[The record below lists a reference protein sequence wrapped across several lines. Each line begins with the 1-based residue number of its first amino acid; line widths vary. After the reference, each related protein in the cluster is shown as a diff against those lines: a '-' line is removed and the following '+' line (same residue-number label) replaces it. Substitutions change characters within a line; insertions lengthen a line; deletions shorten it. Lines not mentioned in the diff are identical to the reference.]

1 MAVLDW
7 QKLVL
12 RMLMSMEQA
21 ERAGSSMVSSGMER
35 ERGMDP
41 HSCSTDYR
49 GGGKNWM
56 DFVTVLVSLVCSSGV
71 NARNFIP
78 AF

>member
-1 MAVLDW
+1 
-7 QKLVL
+7 
-12 RMLMSMEQA
+12 MSMEQA
-21 ERAGSSMVSSGMER
+21 EGGTGTSMVSNGMER

-41 HSCSTDYR
+41 RSCSTNYF
-49 GGGKNWM
+49 GGKNWM

-71 NARNFIP
+71 NARNFTP